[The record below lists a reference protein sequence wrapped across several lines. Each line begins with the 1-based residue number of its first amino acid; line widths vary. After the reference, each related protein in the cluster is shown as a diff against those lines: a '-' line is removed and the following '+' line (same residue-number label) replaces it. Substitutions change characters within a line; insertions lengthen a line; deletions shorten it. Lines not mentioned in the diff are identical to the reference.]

1 MRKRWMSDEGGSSL
15 VEMALVSLFLIMLL
29 AGAIDFG
36 WAFHDFIILQNA
48 SREGARV
55 AARLP
60 CKNDDLTQR
69 TFLRDAIVTAARSEV
84 TQSGIDGIDIT
95 VTITPNPVSS
105 TCPAAGAPFTVAVR
119 YNYATTLGGIL
130 GLGAIPMQAQT
141 RMAFFGN
148 DQ

>member
-1 MRKRWMSDEGGSSL
+1 MCQRWGREEHGSSL

-60 CKNDDLTQR
+60 CKNDDLVQR
-69 TFLRDAIVTAARSEV
+69 TYLRGLIVAAAQGEV
-84 TQSGIDGIDIT
+84 AQSGIESSDIT
-95 VTITPNPVSS
+95 VTVTPDPVSS

-119 YNYATTLGGIL
+119 YNYDTTLGGIL

>member
-1 MRKRWMSDEGGSSL
+1 MRGGRHDGERGSSL

-36 WAFHDFIILQNA
+36 WAFHDFIILHNA

-60 CKNDDLTQR
+60 CKDDDLTQR
-69 TFLRDAIVTAARSEV
+69 TFLRGLIVTAAQSEV
-84 TQSGIDGIDIT
+84 AQSGIDGNDIT
-95 VTITPNPVSS
+95 VTITPDPVGSA
-105 TCPAAGAPFTVAVR
+105 CPAAGDPFTVAVS
-119 YNYATTLGGIL
+119 YDYDTSLGGIL
-130 GLGAIPMQAQT
+130 GLAAIPMQAQT